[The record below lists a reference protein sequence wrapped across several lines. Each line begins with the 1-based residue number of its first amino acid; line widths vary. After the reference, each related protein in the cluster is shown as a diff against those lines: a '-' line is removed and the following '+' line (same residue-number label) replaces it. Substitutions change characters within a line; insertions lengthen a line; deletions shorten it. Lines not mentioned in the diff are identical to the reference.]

1 MNRIPQERLASV
13 VQRIREVRDRS
24 GWRPTTWQPASFS
37 SRCMGVLRELDEF
50 EEAILNPDPF
60 FMLEL
65 ADVSMYLL
73 MILHDL
79 GGHPSGSLPPVQP
92 PHGESQ
98 TGVILEMTRQARSR
112 VLHAWNQWRRSS
124 FSHDDVLSDLRMAF
138 AIINTVAEV
147 CQMPLEKAI
156 LEKCRIN
163 ETRGPTHGG
172 KHPDT

>member
-1 MNRIPQERLASV
+1 MTIPQERLASL
-13 VQRIREVRDRS
+13 VQRIREVRDKS

-50 EEAILNPDPF
+50 EEAILVPDPF

-73 MILHDL
+73 MMIHDL
-79 GGHPSGSLPPVQP
+79 GGHPIDPSPPVHIP
-92 PHGESQ
+92 PHGEDRS
-98 TGVILEMTRQARSR
+98 GVVLELTRQARSR
-112 VLHAWNQWRRSS
+112 VLYAWNQWRRSS
-124 FSHDDVLSDLRMAF
+124 FSHDVVLNDLRVAF
-138 AIINTVAEV
+138 AIVSAV
-147 CQMPLEKAI
+147 SVVLQMSLEKAI